1 MNGISYDRAAW
12 IGLLGGLLAA
22 SLALS
27 VPEPIQEPH
36 EPFEPF
42 EPFLSHLNAATVA
55 ALTKGP
61 VCLVFL
67 DIDGAFLQRAELDL
81 TPAGP
86 KLFRVDA
93 GGL

>member
-1 MNGISYDRAAW
+1 MLGHWKTLTIS
-12 IGLLGGLLAA
+12 LLAGLLAA

-36 EPFEPF
+36 EPF

-86 KLFRVDA
+86 KLFTMD
-93 GGL
+93 